1 MYQKIACYFC
11 FLTMSIKYMEFIHLT
26 GITSLILCQ
35 TIGVLLKWSLEQSM
49 AYPFWV
55 IEGLGSL

>member
-1 MYQKIACYFC
+1 MYQKIAFYFC

-35 TIGVLLKWSLEQSM
+35 TIGVLLKWSLGQSM
-49 AYPFWV
+49 AYPF
-55 IEGLGSL
+55 